1 MTFEIEVNGRRR
13 VVRVEPVGAADG
25 SGGTF
30 RVALEGTDLPARETW
45 EVQARRTDLGIAML
59 YAGDGRSADVAVT
72 AKAGGDTLVQLPHVD
87 LPVVV
92 DGRRSRR
99 GGVEAAG
106 TGEQRVLAP
115 MPGRVLRVLVMAGD
129 EVRAGQA
136 VVVVEAMKMENEL
149 RVRRAGRVREVLVAE
164 AASVETGRLLIV
176 VE

>member
-1 MTFEIEVNGRRR
+1 VTFEIEVNGHRH

-25 SGGTF
+25 SGGSF
-30 RVALEGTDLPARETW
+30 RVAVEGADLPTRETW
-45 EVQARRTDLGIAML
+45 AVEARRTDLGISML
-59 YAGDGRSADVAVT
+59 YTDDHRTADVAVT
-72 AKAGGDTLVQLPHVD
+72 ARAAGETLVQLPHVD

-99 GGVEAAG
+99 RGGETGG
-106 TGEQRVLAP
+106 TGEQRVSAP
-115 MPGRVLRVLVMAGD
+115 MPGRVLRVLVMVGD
-129 EVRAGQA
+129 EGSAGQA

-149 RVRRAGRVREVLVAE
+149 RVHRAGRVREVLVSE